1 MAETQIRHCTRVLN
15 MLRCNTSRS
24 FQADEVLRKD
34 RSADCKAAFGT
45 RWRIAGRKPVFRI
58 GCGFAPL
65 CLLLASVVALL
76 TPVAALAAS
85 TNSLV
90 WSELPPLPDK
100 LGFAGPYVGTH
111 NGALLVAGGANFPG
125 KPPWEGG
132 TKLWHDTVFVLEKLD
147 GDWKAVGRLPRPLGY
162 GVSLTTKDGVVCIG
176 GSDAQRHYAEVFLLR
191 WENGEIKTSLL
202 PSLPKPCANLS
213 GALLGNTIYVAGG
226 IETPTSTNALK
237 TFWSLDLNAAQP
249 QWRELEPWP
258 GPARMLAVAAVQDK
272 LFFLASGAELSGDA
286 QGKPV
291 RRYLSDAY
299 RYQPGRGWKR
309 VADLPRATVAA
320 PTPAPALGQSTFLV
334 MGGDDG
340 SLVNF
345 QPLDLHP
352 GFPKTIL
359 AYHTI
364 TDTWKPLGEMPI
376 AQVTTTLA
384 RWNGGWVMP
393 TGEVRPGVRSSVVWS
408 MQAYF
413 QKAAFGWLNYSM
425 LLLYLLAMVRIG
437 FVCSKKN
444 KSTNDFFRGG
454 QRIPWW
460 AAGLSIF
467 ATMLSSITFM
477 AIPAAAYTDGW
488 NLFLANSYILITPLV
503 VFVYLPFYRRL
514 NVTSAYEY
522 LERRFNL
529 ATRLVG
535 STLFMLYQCGRIAIV
550 LYLPALALATVSDF
564 NIQTCILVMGVLCVV
579 YTVVGGIEAVIWTDV
594 VQAFILMG
602 GALFSLVFLLA
613 RVDGGLG
620 EAIRVA
626 ANGRHF
632 FETVNWSWDLT
643 VASGW
648 VIFIG
653 SLFHNLLPYTASQD
667 VVQRYVTTPDQE
679 TAARGIWLN
688 ALVSVPA
695 QAAFFAIGTALFVF
709 YKQQPA
715 RLDVTLQN
723 DAIFPFFIMSQ
734 LPVGVAGLIVAGI
747 FAAAQSTLASS
758 MNSVATIYVTDF
770 HHRLRPGV
778 SDQACLR
785 VARLVTVVVG
795 VAGTG
800 AALVMATT
808 DIRTIYSLVL
818 EFMGLLGGTL
828 SGLFVLGIFSRRASG
843 KGALVGAM
851 LSAVIVF
858 GVRLTHPL
866 NVYAYAPIGLIS
878 CVGIGWLISLAL
890 PPIPRNLNGLTI
902 HTMGRNTLPAVSCN

>member
-1 MAETQIRHCTRVLN
+1 MLYCTP
-15 MLRCNTSRS
+15 SES
-24 FQADEVLRKD
+24 SIWSK
-34 RSADCKAAFGT
+34 AFGL
-45 RWRIAGRKPVFRI
+45 RWQSAAATPLSDARQQNELTKAFPPRKSGVALRFPPQSKRS
-58 GCGFAPL
+58 GCDFAPL
-65 CLLLASVVALL
+65 CFLLASFVALL

-90 WSELPPLPDK
+90 WHELPPLPDK

-111 NGALLVAGGANFPG
+111 NGALFVAGGANFPG

-132 TKLWHDTVFVLEKLD
+132 TKVWHDMVFILEKPD
-147 GDWKAVGRLPRPLGY
+147 GAWKTAGRLPRPLGY
-162 GVSLTTKDGVVCIG
+162 GVSLSTKDGVVCIG
-176 GSDAQRHYAEVFLLR
+176 GSDAQQHYADVFLLR
-191 WENGEIKTSLL
+191 WENGEIKTSPL

-226 IETPTSTNALK
+226 IETPASTNALK

-249 QWRELEPWP
+249 RWQELEAWP

-272 LFFLASGAELSGDA
+272 SFFLASGTELTGDA

-291 RRYLSDAY
+291 RSYLNDAY

-309 VADLPRATVAA
+309 VADLPRAAVAA

-334 MGGDDG
+334 LGGDDG

-345 QPLDLHP
+345 QPLDQHP

-364 TDTWKPLGEMPI
+364 TDTWKPLGEMPA

-393 TGEVRPGVRSSVVWS
+393 TGEVRPGVRSPAVWS
-408 MQAYF
+408 MQASF

-425 LLLYLLAMVRIG
+425 LLLYLLAMVWIG

-444 KSTNDFFRGG
+444 KSTDDFFRGG

-503 VFVYLPFYRRL
+503 VFVFLPFYRRL

-529 ATRLVG
+529 CTRLAG

-602 GALFSLVFLLA
+602 GAIFSLVFLLA

-620 EAIRVA
+620 EVVRVTA
-626 ANGRHF
+626 GGRHF
-632 FETVNWSWDLT
+632 LETVNWSWDLT

-648 VIFIG
+648 VILIG
-653 SLFHNLLPYTASQD
+653 SLFHNLFPYAASQD
-667 VVQRYVTTPDQE
+667 VVQRYITTPDQQ

-688 ALVSVPA
+688 AIVSVPA
-695 QAAFFAIGTALFVF
+695 QAVFFAIGTALFVF
-709 YKQQPA
+709 YKQHPA
-715 RLDVTLQN
+715 RLEATLQN
-723 DAIFPFFIMSQ
+723 DAIFPFFIMDE
-734 LPVGVAGLIVAGI
+734 LPVGVAGLVVAGI

-758 MNSVATIYVTDF
+758 MNSIATTYITDF
-770 HHRLRPGV
+770 HRRLRPEM
-778 SDQACLR
+778 SDQGYLR
-785 VARLVTVVVG
+785 MARVVTVVVG
-795 VAGTG
+795 VVGTG
-800 AALVMATT
+800 VALVMAGT
-808 DIRTIYSLVL
+808 DIRSAFSTFL
-818 EFMGLLGGTL
+818 EILGMLGGTL
-828 SGLFVLGIFSRRASG
+828 SGLFVLGIFSKRASG
-843 KGALVGAM
+843 QGALAGAV
-851 LSAVIVF
+851 LSAAIVF
-858 GVRLTHPL
+858 AVRMNHPL
-866 NVYAYAPIGLIS
+866 NVYAYAPIGLTA
-878 CVGIGWLISLAL
+878 CVVIGWLISLAL
-890 PPIPRNLNGLTI
+890 PPVPRNLDGLTI
-902 HTMGRNTLPAVSCN
+902 HPVGRNT